1 MDTIADPIQGQG
13 MGASMKED
21 ERALLKAL
29 SNSPEP
35 YPRFRDIGQI
45 LGMHPKRL
53 YSIACKWSSKG
64 HYEWGVVHDLGWLT
78 EKGKNWAVQIGVKR

>member
-1 MDTIADPIQGQG
+1 
-13 MGASMKED
+13 MKED

-35 YPRFRDIGQI
+35 YPRLRDIGQI

-78 EKGKNWAVQIGVKR
+78 EKGKNWAVEIGVKR

>member
-1 MDTIADPIQGQG
+1 MDTIADPIQRQG
-13 MGASMKED
+13 MGASVKED

-35 YPRFRDIGQI
+35 YPRLRDIGQI